1 MKSEYVIT
9 NEELQTRGVDLN
21 DYALEGTLI
30 PAIINNALDIAVSR
44 ICFLDDSKCGE
55 EDIELGLDKEPKKV
69 GAFKKLQFRI
79 IYNLIFMA
87 EDNPVDLYV
96 DTIITHECKWGK
108 INGFQKGLHYKN
120 N

>member
-55 EDIELGLDKEPKKV
+55 EDIELNDEMKESLNKSRKV
-69 GAFKKLQFRI
+69 K
-79 IYNLIFMA
+79 
-87 EDNPVDLYV
+87 E
-96 DTIITHECKWGK
+96 
-108 INGFQKGLHYKN
+108 
-120 N
+120 

>member
-1 MKSEYVIT
+1 MKEEYII
-9 NEELQTRGVDLN
+9 NNGELQQKGLDLN

-30 PAIINNALDIAVSR
+30 PAIINDALDICVSR
-44 ICFLDDSKCGE
+44 ICFLDDSKCCE
-55 EDIELGLDKEPKKV
+55 EDIEEALDKDAKKIKP
-69 GAFKKLQFRI
+69 FKKLQFRV
-79 IYNLIFMA
+79 IYNLIFIA

-96 DTIITHECKWGK
+96 DTIITHELKWGK